1 MNTRTVHVSTPDGTA
16 LATDVCLPDGARP
29 HPAVVIRTPY
39 GRGAHRAELRGW
51 AAHGFAALAQDVRG
65 RHGSAGE
72 WHPYGGHEETD
83 GAATV
88 AWVRAQ
94 AWSNGEVVAAGASY
108 AAHCA
113 LVTALA
119 APDESLRD
127 GAPGGRPTGPPGAL
141 REGAPDA
148 VIAAVPALGLTE
160 TAREPGGPERLWA
173 RAGWWAAHGDRRD
186 SDPGALAR
194 ALANDSRLLE
204 HLPIARLA
212 ERLAEG
218 LGRELPSWSRLWAD
232 RGRGR
237 LVALGSA
244 ARIPLLA
251 VGGTRDPFADDTVAL
266 WQGWGGPSR
275 LLLGPWGH
283 RLTADP
289 AAPSRA
295 RINLGALYVRWAR
308 AALAGHLEPTRHGVI
323 ALGGS
328 GRWHSTETGEGPE
341 GSERP
346 GVNRRPT
353 ASAGGDPPP
362 SPGNHHRLHAD
373 SAPAPTLAPTPTP
386 TRTPAPAPTPA
397 LIPTAAAGPD
407 RTVAWAFGAPTG
419 LRLLHGAEFSA
430 DPDRPVRS
438 DDLAVPA
445 GGDRADRCL
454 LLSPPLPRP
463 LDLAGTAVARINVT
477 ADTPCAD
484 WVVRLTAL
492 DPSGRADP
500 LALGIVRRTGP
511 PGEPADVTVPLGT
524 LGRRLPAGTR
534 LRAEIAG
541 HHFPAHARNPHT
553 GEDPVTATRLA
564 PSRRTVNPRGS
575 ALHLPVVAR
584 RRYVEPVPE
593 ICR

>member
-1 MNTRTVHVSTPDGTA
+1 MTTRTVSVPAPDGA
-16 LATDVCLPDGARP
+16 PLATDVCLPDGTGPR
-29 HPAVVIRTPY
+29 PAVVIRTPY
-39 GRGAHRAELRGW
+39 GRHAHRAELRGW

-65 RHGSAGE
+65 RHGSPGE
-72 WHPYGGHEETD
+72 WHPYRGHERTD
-83 GAATV
+83 GAATL

-119 APDESLRD
+119 APDA
-127 GAPGGRPTGPPGAL
+127 APGTL
-141 REGAPDA
+141 PDA
-148 VIAAVPALGLTE
+148 VIAAVPALGLAE

-186 SDPGALAR
+186 SDPDALAR
-194 ALANDSRLLE
+194 ALAHDPRLLE
-204 HLPIARLA
+204 HLPIVRLA
-212 ERLAEG
+212 ERLTEG
-218 LGRELPSWSRLWAD
+218 LGRELPSWPGLWAAQ
-232 RGRGR
+232 GRGG
-237 LVALGSA
+237 LVALGA
-244 ARIPLLA
+244 TARLPLLA
-251 VGGTRDPFADDTVAL
+251 VGGTRDPFAEDTAAL
-266 WQGWGGPSR
+266 WHGWGGPAR

-289 AAPSRA
+289 AAPA
-295 RINLGALYVRWAR
+295 RPRVNLGALYVRWAR
-308 AALAGHLEPTRHGVI
+308 AALAGHLEPARHGVI
-323 ALGGS
+323 ALGDS
-328 GRWHSTETGEGPE
+328 GRWHSTRAP
-341 GSERP
+341 
-346 GVNRRPT
+346 
-353 ASAGGDPPP
+353 
-362 SPGNHHRLHAD
+362 
-373 SAPAPTLAPTPTP
+373 SAP
-386 TRTPAPAPTPA
+386 
-397 LIPTAAAGPD
+397 
-407 RTVAWAFGAPTG
+407 RTVAWPFGSPTG

-445 GGDRADRCL
+445 EGERADRCL

-463 LDLAGTAVARINVT
+463 LDLAGAAAARINVT

-484 WVVRLTAL
+484 WAVRLTAL

-500 LALGIVRRTGP
+500 LAFGIVRRTGP
-511 PGEPADVTVPLGT
+511 PGAAADITVPLGT

-553 GEDPVTATRLA
+553 GEDPVRATLLA
-564 PSRRTVNPRGS
+564 PSRRTVDPRGS

-584 RRYVEPVPE
+584 HRPVEPEPE